1 MADNKLD
8 EGTEACLDDYIAAA
22 RNAARSAG
30 FDPDAPHEARG
41 DHARPNTSYAFE
53 LHGLKD
59 APQLRE
65 IEVALG
71 RLDGVTARL
80 VYPSKTAWVTASED
94 MDPNTIVQVI
104 EGFGVR
110 ARMTDSTLRRRAIGR
125 RAAEHPL
132 PRRGTTGLTGKMRR
146 QRRDEEANLVR
157 ERAAGFLRGDARRL
171 RSAHTDVLFTAR
183 DMVTP
188 LRMWVAILLSLP
200 VMALS
205 YVPQWQFPGWQWV
218 SLALAT
224 PVVLWCAFPFH
235 RAMAGGV
242 RRGMS
247 ALDGASSIAVLASY
261 LWTVCALLLSETGRI
276 GWHSPGGW
284 LSIGQTEG
292 MEIFLDVACGVTA
305 MLLVGRNNSM
315 RVRSHL
321 LRDMELNRP
330 DPDSEFTV
338 FRRNRTPD
346 KSADG
351 VVKETL
357 PVSEINRGHDV
368 KINPGDVIPV
378 DGDVVGGSCVLRRPL
393 IDAREPLQAKV
404 GSRVYAGSV
413 VDSGSIKVRVVRTG
427 HATRWAAVHSWVED
441 ASRREN
447 VATMLSTR
455 TAGMLIP
462 AAYFIAF
469 ADFCLWF
476 LITGNYNIA
485 FSTAVAI
492 LAVVA
497 PVALAISPAVAIRL
511 GIEAAA
517 RNGIMLRDGETF
529 RGLENTDTIVFNR
542 VGTLVTPQMV
552 VETVTAERGEDP
564 DMVLRIAA
572 ALSMESNHPLAKA
585 LVKAARESRD
595 TRAKDASMPVWIE
608 LTNDEITA
616 GGDFRG
622 RLNLTFED
630 EDGEERV
637 EHLEATLWRPTN
649 LSRLTGRLAIA
660 ATTGGAPVVVRWK
673 GRDRG
678 VITLYDPAKPDAI
691 SAIER
696 LEDMGIE
703 TVMLT
708 RDTYPV
714 ARRFADFLGVSNVLA
729 GIPSPSK
736 PLAVRALRNQGA
748 TVTMVGDHTMMATL
762 KGSDVGILYAT
773 EESVNTR
780 LNKVGDAAQVVMLRQ
795 DVTAVPQLIE
805 LARRVSRIIDT
816 NMFFAWTY
824 NAAAIVLAVAG
835 LLPPVG
841 ATLLMLGSSTIIE
854 ARSAR
859 ARRFPT

>member
-1 MADNKLD
+1 MASSDLD
-8 EGTEACLDDYIAAA
+8 ECIDAA
-22 RNAARSAG
+22 RLAARSAG
-30 FDPDAPHEARG
+30 FDPDTPHEQRG
-41 DHARPNTSYAFE
+41 SSIRPNASYAFE
-53 LHGLKD
+53 LSGLED
-59 APQLRE
+59 APQLRD
-65 IEVALG
+65 IEEALG

-80 VYPSKTAWVTASED
+80 VYPSATAWVTASED
-94 MDPNTIVQVI
+94 LDPRRIIEVI
-104 EGFGVR
+104 ESFGVT
-110 ARMTDSTLRRRAIGR
+110 AEMSDSTLWRRAIGR

-132 PRRGTTGLTGKMRR
+132 PRRGTRGMTGKMRR
-146 QRRDEEANLVR
+146 QRRDEEANLAR
-157 ERAAGFLRGDARRL
+157 ERAAGFMRGAPRRL
-171 RSAHTDVLFTAR
+171 RTSQSDVLFTAR

-188 LRMWVAILLSLP
+188 LRMWVSILLTAP
-200 VMALS
+200 VFALS
-205 YVPQWQFPGWQWV
+205 YLPDLQFAGWQWV
-218 SLALAT
+218 CLALAT

-247 ALDGASSIAVLASY
+247 ALDGASSIAILASY
-261 LWTVCALLLSETGRI
+261 LWSLCALVFTPTGDI

-284 LSIGQTEG
+284 LSVRGASE
-292 MEIFLDVACGVTA
+292 MELFFDVACGVTA
-305 MLLVGRNNSM
+305 MLLVGRNNSI
-315 RVRSHL
+315 RVRSYL
-321 LRDMELNRP
+321 LRDMELHRP

-338 FRRNRTPD
+338 FRRNRTTD
-346 KSADG
+346 K

-404 GSRVYAGSV
+404 GSRVYAGTV
-413 VDSGSIKVRVVRTG
+413 VESGSIKVRVVRTG

-476 LITGNYNIA
+476 LITGNPNIA

-529 RGLENTDTIVFNR
+529 RGLDDTDTIVFNR

-552 VETVTAERGEDP
+552 VETVTAEHGEDP
-564 DMVLRIAA
+564 DMVLRVAA
-572 ALSMESNHPLAKA
+572 ALSMDSTHPLAKA
-585 LVKAARESRD
+585 LVKASRESRD
-595 TRAKDASMPVWIE
+595 TRSKDSSMPVWVE
-608 LTNDEITA
+608 LTNHEITA
-616 GGDFRG
+616 DGDFKG
-622 RLNLTFED
+622 RLAMTFED

-637 EHLEATLWRPTN
+637 EHLEAVLWRPTN
-649 LSRLTGRLAIA
+649 LSRLQGRLAIA
-660 ATTGGAPVVVRWK
+660 ATSGGAPVIVRWK
-673 GRDRG
+673 GKDRG

-703 TVMLT
+703 TIMLT

-736 PLAVRALRNQGA
+736 PLAVRALRSQGA
-748 TVTMVGDHTMMATL
+748 TVTMVGDYTMMDAL

-780 LNKVGDAAQVVMLRQ
+780 LSKVEDAAEVVMLRN

-816 NMFFAWTY
+816 NMFFAWAY
-824 NAAAIVLAVAG
+824 NTIAIVLAVAG

-841 ATLLMLGSSTIIE
+841 ATLLMLGSSTFIE
-854 ARSAR
+854 ARSSR